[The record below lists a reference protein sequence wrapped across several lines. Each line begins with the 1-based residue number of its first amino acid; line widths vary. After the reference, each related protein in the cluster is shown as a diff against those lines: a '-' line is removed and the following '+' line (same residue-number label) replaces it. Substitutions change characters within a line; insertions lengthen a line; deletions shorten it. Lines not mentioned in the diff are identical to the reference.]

1 MKPNRRQT
9 VSHKARI
16 NGRGVKD
23 EDNVKPSTLDVI
35 KAMKHRGREA
45 ETELPTLAFIR
56 ITEFTSFIE
65 RNNRYG

>member
-1 MKPNRRQT
+1 M
-9 VSHKARI
+9 
-16 NGRGVKD
+16 KD

-45 ETELPTLAFIR
+45 ETELPALAFIR